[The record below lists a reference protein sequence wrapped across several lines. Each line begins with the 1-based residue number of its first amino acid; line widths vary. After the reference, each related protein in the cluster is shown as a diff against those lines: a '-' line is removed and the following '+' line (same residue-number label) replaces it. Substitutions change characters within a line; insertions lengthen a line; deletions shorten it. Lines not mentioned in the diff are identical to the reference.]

1 MSHLTKKIVD
11 AAKYEGDASRKQRC
25 VVWDDDPRGFGVR
38 ISPAGKKTWILLY
51 RSPNSNKQRFIT
63 LADYP
68 TVSLANAR
76 KMATNELSKIFGGAD
91 PADDRRNQR
100 RDSLTI
106 NELCDVY
113 LEDYAKRRKKTWKN
127 DEYRIKRVLKAK
139 WGKKKVS
146 SISRSDVSKLHA
158 EYGATSL
165 YEANRILNLISTIF
179 RFAIQN
185 GYVPDGAV
193 NPAANISKFREQPRK
208 RWLENDDEMTRFLDA
223 VNAEENIYYR
233 TFFLVILM
241 TGFRRSELT
250 NLKWSDVDLKDGI
263 AKLATTKSGDP
274 QIRQL
279 SPAVCNLLS
288 ELPKLEGNPYLF
300 PGRKPGQ
307 PLGDLKNPWA
317 RIVERAKLDNF
328 HVHDL
333 RRSFVSMLANAGTP
347 LLVASRL
354 AGHSSTQVTESV
366 YSIIGVE
373 PLKEAAALVSAK
385 IMGVNRTKD
394 KRE

>member
-1 MSHLTKKIVD
+1 MPHLTKKIVD
-11 AAKYEGDASRKQRC
+11 AARYEGDASRKERC
-25 VVWDDDPRGFGVR
+25 VVWDDDPHGFGVR

-51 RSPNSNKQRFIT
+51 RVPNSSKQRLIK

-68 TVSLANAR
+68 TVSLAEAR
-76 KMATNELSKIFGGAD
+76 KLATNEMSKIFGGAD
-91 PADDRRNQR
+91 PAEERRTQR
-100 RDSLTI
+100 RDLLTV
-106 NELCDVY
+106 NDLCDIY
-113 LEDYAKRRKKTWKN
+113 LEEYAKRRKKTWKE
-127 DEYRIKRVLKAK
+127 DDYRIKRVLKPK

-146 SISRSDVSKLHA
+146 SIARSDVSKLHA
-158 EYGATSL
+158 EYGEISP
-165 YEANRILNLISTIF
+165 YEANRVMNLVSTIF

-185 GYVPDGAV
+185 GYVPDSAV
-193 NPAANISKFREQPRK
+193 NPAANISKFREKPRK
-208 RWLENDDEMTRFLDA
+208 RWLENDDEMLRFLDA

-250 NLKWSDVDLKDGI
+250 NLKWTDVDLKAGA
-263 AKLATTKSGDP
+263 AKLATTKSGES

-279 SPAVCNLLS
+279 SPAVCVLLS

-317 RIVERAKLDNF
+317 RIVDRAKLDNF

-333 RRSFVSMLANAGTP
+333 RRSFISMLANAGTP

-385 IMGVNRTKD
+385 VLGVKNK
-394 KRE
+394 K

>member
-1 MSHLTKKIVD
+1 MPHLTKKIVD
-11 AAKYEGDASRKQRC
+11 AAKYEGDASRKERC
-25 VVWDDDPRGFGVR
+25 VVWDDDPHGFGVR
-38 ISPAGKKTWILLY
+38 ISPSGKKTWILLY
-51 RSPNSNKQRFIT
+51 RTPNSSKQRLIK
-63 LADYP
+63 LGDYP

-76 KMATNELSKIFGGAD
+76 KMATNELAKIFGGAD
-91 PADDRRNQR
+91 PAVERRTQR
-100 RDSLTI
+100 RDLLTV
-106 NELCDVY
+106 NDLCDIY
-113 LEDYAKRRKKTWKN
+113 LEEYAKRRKKTWKE
-127 DEYRIKRVLKAK
+127 DEYRIKRVLKPK
-139 WGKKKVS
+139 WGKKKFS
-146 SISRSDVSKLHA
+146 SIARSDVSKLHA
-158 EYGATSL
+158 EYGETSL

-185 GYVPDGAV
+185 GHVPDGAV
-193 NPAANISKFREQPRK
+193 NPASNISKFREKPRR

-223 VNAEENIYYR
+223 VNEEENIYYR
-233 TFFLVILM
+233 TFFLVVLM

-250 NLKWSDVDLKDGI
+250 NLKWSDVDLKAGI
-263 AKLATTKSGDP
+263 AKLATTKSGEP

-279 SPAVCNLLS
+279 SPEVCNLLS
-288 ELPKLEGNPYLF
+288 ELPKVQGNPYIF
-300 PGRKPGQ
+300 PGRKQGQ

-317 RIVERAKLDNF
+317 RIVERAKLENF

-385 IMGVNRTKD
+385 VMGVKQANSKN
-394 KRE
+394 